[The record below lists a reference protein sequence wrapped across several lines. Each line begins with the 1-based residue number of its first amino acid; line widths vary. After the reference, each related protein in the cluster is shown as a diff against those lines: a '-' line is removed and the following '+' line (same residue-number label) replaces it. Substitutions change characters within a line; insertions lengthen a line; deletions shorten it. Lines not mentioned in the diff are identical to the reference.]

1 MLLKKIICYH
11 LFPACIAFIISYFI
25 FKINSH
31 LFSQPD
37 YSFSSHD
44 VNQING
50 ISHFEHQNLN
60 NQVAFSIALKRSIP
74 ILFGSSEL
82 TSSHLEGLASNFFNK
97 NKKTDKFFSIGH
109 AGFQSF
115 AILTSL
121 AANRTL
127 LKKSKITIIL
137 SPGWFEKHT
146 SRGTS
151 LKLFFEFCPPNY
163 LYQIYSDTT
172 VDILTKQYISD
183 YLYRNYEKISKPDA
197 TIRRFSKN
205 DKSFFNKI
213 LNYPFNKLDDFEIS
227 NQIKYD
233 FYLSSQK
240 LISNELE
247 NSSVKPY
254 HFYNRIVNWD
264 SLEKTSIKQ
273 FNSISNN
280 NNVFV
285 ENEYYNTWVKPNPKK
300 TLYTVSKESNRELK
314 DLEALIHFLK
324 VENIK
329 PLFVIIPLNNRV
341 YTNVEVLSPIISDI
355 NKVLAKNKF
364 KVLDMFTPN
373 VVNYQ
378 PSVLEDIMHP
388 YNTGWYQI
396 DKFIL
401 DNYHD

>member
-1 MLLKKIICYH
+1 MLLKKIIGYH
-11 LFPACIAFIISYFI
+11 LFPACIAFIITSFV
-25 FKINSH
+25 FKINPH

-50 ISHFEHQNLN
+50 ISYFEHQNLS

-97 NKKTDKFFSIGH
+97 NKKNDQFFSIGH

-121 AANRTL
+121 VANRTL

-137 SPGWFEKHT
+137 SPGWFEEHT
-146 SRGTS
+146 SSGTS

-172 VDILTKQYISD
+172 VDIQTKQYIGD

-205 DKSFFNKI
+205 DKPFFNKI
-213 LNYPFNKLDDFEIS
+213 LNYPFNKLNDFEIS
-227 NQIKYD
+227 NQIKSD
-233 FYLSSQK
+233 FYLTSQK

-247 NSSVKPY
+247 HSSVKPY
-254 HFYNRIVNWD
+254 RFYNRIVNWD
-264 SLEKTSIKQ
+264 SLVKMSIKQ

-300 TLYTVSKESNRELK
+300 TLYTVSKDCNREFK
-314 DLEALIHFLK
+314 DFEALIHFLK

-341 YTNVEVLSPIISDI
+341 YSNVEVLCPIISDI
-355 NKVLAKNKF
+355 NKVLARNKF